1 MQGKDRYQL
10 IQVRYRSDREGH
22 VDSITLNEL
31 IESKK
36 ISHFYRPSENR
47 WVDISVDPL
56 RRRGETKV
64 TGRFQRASD
73 WEEKDEEKEEKPR
86 GLFARLFRRKR
97 KPPTPKELSAREWLD
112 QGFVLLQTTD
122 DYEGAIRAFAHSIHL
137 NPRYE
142 RAYVNRALAY
152 ERLGNVQQAIED
164 FTRAVFVNPDAA
176 KVYYLRGLAFR
187 QLGMDAEAVADLKK
201 ASDLRYRPA
210 YDFLKSMGMSW

>member
-1 MQGKDRYQL
+1 MQGKNRYQL
-10 IQVRYRSDREGH
+10 IRVRYRNDREGH

-31 IESKK
+31 IESKR

-47 WVDISVDPL
+47 WVDILVDPL

-64 TGRFQRASD
+64 TGRLQRASD
-73 WEEKDEEKEEKPR
+73 WEEENEEKEEKPR
-86 GLFARLFRRKR
+86 GLFARFFRPKR
-97 KPPTPKELSAREWLD
+97 KPPTAKELSALEWFD

-122 DYEGAIRAFAHSIHL
+122 DYAGAVRAFALSIHL
-137 NPRYE
+137 NPTYQ

-164 FTRAVFVNPDAA
+164 YSRAVFVNPGDA

-187 QLGMDAEAVADLKK
+187 RLGMDAEAVADLRK
-201 ASDLRYRPA
+201 ASDLGYRPA
-210 YDFLKSMGMSW
+210 YNLLKSIGISS